1 MGTGKVERERKKVK
15 VVSIIEYPGLLFC
28 SEAARKA
35 THTFLTLLA
44 PMLELL
50 PIN

>member
-1 MGTGKVERERKKVK
+1 MNEEGEIDGGGRANPAR
-15 VVSIIEYPGLLFC
+15 LFC
-28 SEAARKA
+28 SEAARKE

-50 PIN
+50 PMS